1 MIYQRNQAVGLFL
14 MKKRLL
20 WFRTKWNT
28 FLKVKMIQEKCAKN
42 FPGSRNVKIGAP
54 LKHSVIREK
63 QKGNTKL

>member
-28 FLKVKMIQEKCAKN
+28 FLKVNMSREKCAKN
-42 FPGSRNVKIGAP
+42 FPDSRNIRIGAP
-54 LKHSVIREK
+54 LKHNAIGAK